1 MKTGSHNLG
10 PNAFSK
16 ITIAKVEETG
26 LLIRQGDQKIVL
38 STTQIA
44 LLKDILA

>member
-10 PNAFSK
+10 TNAFAQS
-16 ITIAKVEETG
+16 TIAKLDAG
-26 LLIRQGDQKIVL
+26 SLIIRQGDQKITL

-44 LLKDILA
+44 LLKDVLS